1 MTGMTAVMAGGLRC
15 PPAMTALRSRT
26 VSPRRFAWLLWF
38 GLLLPVAQVGAA
50 WHALSHDR
58 IEAGAGDKQAPAQTH
73 CDLCLM
79 AAAIGGGALVADL
92 PVLVSPSIRH
102 ALPQAVV
109 VDAWLALTAR
119 AYRSRAPPF
128 ASR

>member
-1 MTGMTAVMAGGLRC
+1 MI
-15 PPAMTALRSRT
+15 ALCSRT

-58 IEAGAGDKQAPAQTH
+58 AEISRDAGDKQAPAQTH

-79 AAAIGGGALVADL
+79 AAAIGGGALIADL
-92 PVLVSPSIRH
+92 PVLTPPAIRH
-102 ALPQAVV
+102 ERPQAAN
-109 VDAWLALTAR
+109 VDAWVALTSR

-128 ASR
+128 ATC

>member
-1 MTGMTAVMAGGLRC
+1 MTARH
-15 PPAMTALRSRT
+15 PRII
-26 VSPRRFAWLLWF
+26 SPRRFAWLLWF
-38 GLLLPVAQVGAA
+38 GLLFPVAQVGAA

-58 IEAGAGDKQAPAQTH
+58 IESSRGPGDKQAPAQTH

-92 PVLVSPSIRH
+92 PVLAPPAIRH
-102 ALPQAVV
+102 ALPQAAV
-109 VDAWLALTAR
+109 VDVWLALTAR

>member
-1 MTGMTAVMAGGLRC
+1 MAAR
-15 PPAMTALRSRT
+15 PSRT
-26 VSPRRFAWLLWF
+26 VSPRRYAWLLWF
-38 GLLLPVAQVGAA
+38 GLLFPVAQVGAA

-58 IEAGAGDKQAPAQTH
+58 IETSRGADDKQAPAQTH

-92 PVLVSPSIRH
+92 PVLTPPSIRH
-102 ALPQAVV
+102 ELPQAAV

>member
-1 MTGMTAVMAGGLRC
+1 
-15 PPAMTALRSRT
+15 MTALRSRT

-38 GLLLPVAQVGAA
+38 GLLFPIAQVGAA

-58 IEAGAGDKQAPAQTH
+58 VETSRGDKRAPAQTH

-92 PVLVSPSIRH
+92 PVLAPPAIRH
-102 ALPQAVV
+102 ELPQAAV

-128 ASR
+128 AIR